1 MRERVTNEDGCE
13 PSTMRASKRH
23 KMRKSIAGGG
33 GGGMVLKI
41 GIKKFI
47 K

>member
-13 PSTMRASKRH
+13 PSTMKASKRH

-33 GGGMVLKI
+33 GGKWVLKNL
-41 GIKKFI
+41 
-47 K
+47 